1 MIKIAIGLQKGGTG
15 KTTTA
20 ICVAAGMVLEGK
32 KVLAI
37 DLDPQA
43 NLTTASGLNP
53 IECRSVYECL
63 KDSKVKLQE
72 LIITSPYGFDVVPSN
87 LTLSAAEVQLVGAVN
102 RDRKLAN
109 KLNEL
114 TRTGIDYDYVLIDC
128 SPSLGI
134 LTIMA
139 LTASDWTLI
148 PLQCQQFAAFG
159 LNDFLD
165 TVNLVRNELNQHLDL
180 MGIVLTMYDA
190 RTKMSRDVAE
200 EVREALGD
208 KVLKTV
214 IKFSTKLAE
223 VPTRGPIQAY
233 EPRHEVAQAYNELAK
248 EVIQIAES

>member
-1 MIKIAIGLQKGGTG
+1 
-15 KTTTA
+15 
-20 ICVAAGMVLEGK
+20 
-32 KVLAI
+32 
-37 DLDPQA
+37 
-43 NLTTASGLNP
+43 
-53 IECRSVYECL
+53 
-63 KDSKVKLQE
+63 
-72 LIITSPYGFDVVPSN
+72 
-87 LTLSAAEVQLVGAVN
+87 
-102 RDRKLAN
+102 
-109 KLNEL
+109 
-114 TRTGIDYDYVLIDC
+114 
-128 SPSLGI
+128 
-134 LTIMA
+134 
-139 LTASDWTLI
+139 
-148 PLQCQQFAAFG
+148 LQCQQFAAFG